1 MNEMTPKAVVESG
14 AMSAASGRRAVV
26 ERNTRETQIR
36 VEVNLDGGGYGRLDS
51 GVPFLDHMLDQIMR
65 HGLLDLDI
73 VAKGDLHIDAHHTVE
88 DIGITLGQAF
98 NKALGDK
105 KGIRRYG
112 HAYVPLDEALS
123 RVVIDISGRPGLEFN
138 VPFTRAMIGQ
148 FDVDLT
154 HEFFQGFVNHA
165 LVTLHIDNLRGDN
178 AHHQCETVFKA
189 FARALRMALEPD
201 PRQQGVLPS
210 TKGAL

>member
-1 MNEMTPKAVVESG
+1 MNDMSPKAT
-14 AMSAASGRRAVV
+14 SATATGVAAPRRAVV
-26 ERNTRETQIR
+26 ERNTKETQIR
-36 VEVNLDGGGYGRLDS
+36 VEVNLDGTGQGRLDS

-189 FARALRMALEPD
+189 FARALQMALEPD
-201 PRQQGVLPS
+201 PRQAGVLPS
-210 TKGAL
+210 TKGSL